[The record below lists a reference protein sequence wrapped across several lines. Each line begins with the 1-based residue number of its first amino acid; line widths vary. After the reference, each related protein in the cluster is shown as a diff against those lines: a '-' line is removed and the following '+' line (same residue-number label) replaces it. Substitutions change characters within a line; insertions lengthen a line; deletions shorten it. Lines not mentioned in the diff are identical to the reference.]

1 MGMLLACHG
10 FGWGVPWMWMVCAR
24 CWITQ
29 PWIWILDGGAEPP
42 SRVLPWIWMLDG
54 VVSCALPWIWM
65 LDGAVSCALPWI
77 WMLDGRMTKRL
88 FASSLHLCGN
98 RIDDP
103 CQGACGQRPLVFVL
117 IVLCRKL
124 SCFSNCECSP
134 PLFSARPRA

>member
-29 PWIWILDGGAEPP
+29 PWIRILDGGAEPP

-77 WMLDGRMTKRL
+77 WILDADCGALSPCTALDLDAGWTDDEETFRL
-88 FASSLHLCGN
+88 IPAFVRQSN
-98 RIDDP
+98 R
-103 CQGACGQRPLVFVL
+103 
-117 IVLCRKL
+117 
-124 SCFSNCECSP
+124 
-134 PLFSARPRA
+134 